1 MVKAA
6 SSGSAEMKLS
16 VVSIGAES
24 SPVGT
29 DDARAV
35 MDVGP
40 ARDGPALAFYQRV
53 ERSVTRNMVTG
64 GGPTYPPILVLGVY
78 ERLLHVLAEL
88 GHAELLADL
97 FAHLGHIDNFY
108 FGLVEL
114 VLVCI
119 GSVRVYL
126 YL

>member
-1 MVKAA
+1 MVSAA

-16 VVSIGAES
+16 VVSTGAEA

-40 ARDGPALAFYQRV
+40 TRDGPALAFYPR
-53 ERSVTRNMVTG
+53 ERSVTKDMVT

-97 FAHLGHIDNFY
+97 FAHLGHIDDFY
-108 FGLVEL
+108 FWLVEL
-114 VLVCI
+114 VLVCT